1 MRTRQKVRTPYTI
14 PQLHRGLTQPS
25 ITALALSL
33 STYLPH
39 YSFQPISREA
49 TLSVSSGIALQPVV
63 NCELLIRN
71 VVNVRILCGMKRF
84 LNHIIFVLTWFAQ
97 FMFIGFSDSIYT
109 LMQGSFNC
117 ALFANEVFAQS

>member
-1 MRTRQKVRTPYTI
+1 VRTRQKVRTPYTI

-33 STYLPH
+33 PTYLPH

-49 TLSVSSGIALQPVV
+49 TLSVTSGIALQPVV

-71 VVNVRILCGMKRF
+71 VVNIKILCGMKRL
-84 LNHIIFVLTWFAQ
+84 LNHIIFV
-97 FMFIGFSDSIYT
+97 FIGFVQFTFISFSDS
-109 LMQGSFNC
+109 F
-117 ALFANEVFAQS
+117 